1 MFYYGAALE
10 DVVAVYEKELGFD
23 RVTARAQVQAHQNTP
38 GYFTCYYYGMKK
50 ITQWEQELG
59 FNKWDYTEMLFSAG
73 YISIE
78 SLQMLLNLSAE
89 DREHYFHDFPS
100 LLREEKA

>member
-1 MFYYGAALE
+1 
-10 DVVAVYEKELGFD
+10 
-23 RVTARAQVQAHQNTP
+23 
-38 GYFTCYYYGMKK
+38 
-50 ITQWEQELG
+50 
-59 FNKWDYTEMLFSAG
+59 MLFSAG

-89 DREHYFHDFPS
+89 DRERYFHDFPS